1 MKENIFSA
9 EKMVKSKEIWKNK
22 STRQN
27 DRSEIFYANET
38 KFNEAIFYFRNTP
51 KNYILKLKLKQMAKI
66 QRKSSDGIFNIR
78 QNIILGKKH

>member
-1 MKENIFSA
+1 
-9 EKMVKSKEIWKNK
+9 MVKSKETWKSK

-27 DRSEIFYANET
+27 ERSEIFYVNKT

-51 KNYILKLKLKQMAKI
+51 KNYILKLKQMAKI